1 MPLYEYKCD
10 ACGAT
15 FELIRKFS
23 DPPADTC
30 QKCGKG
36 PVRKLVSSPAF
47 HLKGSGWYVTDYA
60 RKGGEA
66 GASKAGESTAES
78 STEKPAAAA
87 AKDTDSKPAT
97 DKPVAP
103 AGAKDS

>member
-30 QKCGKG
+30 QKCGQG
-36 PVRKLVSSPAF
+36 PVQKLLSSPAF
-47 HLKGSGWYVTDYA
+47 HLKGSGWYATDYA
-60 RKGGEA
+60 RKGGET
-66 GASKAGESTAES
+66 GASKAEGESS
-78 STEKPAAAA
+78 SEKPAAS
-87 AKDTDSKPAT
+87 KDTDSKPAT
-97 DKPVAP
+97 DKPAAP
-103 AGAKDS
+103 AGAKDT

>member
-30 QKCGKG
+30 PKCGKG
-36 PVRKLVSSPAF
+36 PVQKLLSSPAF
-47 HLKGSGWYVTDYA
+47 HLKGSGWYATDYA

-66 GASKAGESTAES
+66 GASKAGESTS
-78 STEKPAAAA
+78 EKPAAST
-87 AKDTDSKPAT
+87 DTDSKPAA
-97 DKPVAP
+97 DKPAAP
-103 AGAKDS
+103 AAAKDS